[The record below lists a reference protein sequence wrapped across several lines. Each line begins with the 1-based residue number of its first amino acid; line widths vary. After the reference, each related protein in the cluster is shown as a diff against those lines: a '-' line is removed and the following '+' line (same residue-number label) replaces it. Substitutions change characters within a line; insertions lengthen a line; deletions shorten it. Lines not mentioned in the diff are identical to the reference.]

1 MHDGCQHLLTARTVD
16 LTAEQELASLQPL
29 GADARLAEVLAAQAG
44 RSLPSRELASTHGGL
59 SVPVEIR
66 RSPFYTMLRYRAL
79 LLRKA
84 YIAIAAATAGMGVY
98 LCVHVCAWVYV
109 GVCMGVCWEGVS
121 I

>member
-1 MHDGCQHLLTARTVD
+1 MHDGCQHLLTAQTVD
-16 LTAEQELASLQPL
+16 LTSVQELASLQPL

-44 RSLPSRELASTHGGL
+44 RSLPSRELAGTHGGL

-98 LCVHVCAWVYV
+98 LCVHVYV
-109 GVCMGVCWEGVS
+109 GVCMGVCVGVLGGG
-121 I
+121 